1 MSGAKKILV
10 VEDDDETRELLR
22 MALER
27 RGYRV
32 FTAEDGVRG
41 YEEAASRRPDL
52 IVTDVTMPAA
62 DGAHLVRRVR
72 DTPEIADTPILVTT
86 GFGTGNATFTLA
98 QGATAYE
105 PKPIDPDS
113 FMATVARLIGEG
125 TKDEDGSDEA
135 GSED

>member
-27 RGYRV
+27 RGYAV
-32 FTAEDGVRG
+32 FTAEDGVQG
-41 YEEAASRRPDL
+41 FEEAVRHRPDL

-72 DTPEIADTPILVTT
+72 DTLEVAGTPILITT
-86 GFGTGNATFTLA
+86 GFGSGNATFTLA

-113 FMATVARLIGEG
+113 FMATVERLIGKG
-125 TKDEDGSDEA
+125 
-135 GSED
+135 

>member
-1 MSGAKKILV
+1 MSEAKKILV

-27 RGYRV
+27 RGYVV
-32 FTAEDGVRG
+32 FTAEDGVQG
-41 YEEAASRRPDL
+41 FEEAVRRRPDL

-72 DTPEIADTPILVTT
+72 DTPEVAETPILVTT
-86 GFGTGNATFTLA
+86 GFGSGNATFTLA

-105 PKPIDPDS
+105 PKPIDPES
-113 FMATVARLIGEG
+113 FMTTVERLIGKGESRMQN
-125 TKDEDGSDEA
+125 DE
-135 GSED
+135 